1 MSGPKINI
9 REWWPLAGALVALTI
24 AITYAVSRSS
34 QAAEGIQKASDLG
47 ASLSNAAA
55 EVRDSTFAQEDV
67 QRLTDQK
74 HDLQQRLA
82 DARQPSLVQAELVKS
97 AKEAGLTLREIQP
110 IRSSVAGKKESDGLP
125 QYRLTMQGTYSQMAE
140 YLRQCTIQRLPARVV
155 TLDLRPVRREGEEA
169 ARLTADITVEAFQ
182 SAAEAAKT
190 QDTQ

>member
-9 REWWPLAGALVALTI
+9 REWWPLVGALVALTI

-34 QAAEGIQKASDLG
+34 QAAEGIQRASDLG
-47 ASLSNAAA
+47 ASLSQAAA
-55 EVRDSTFAQEDV
+55 EVRDSTLAQEEV

-97 AKEAGLTLREIQP
+97 AKQAGLTLREIQP

-125 QYRLTMQGTYSQMAE
+125 QYRLTMQGTYPQMAE
-140 YLRQCTIQRLPARVV
+140 YLRQCTSQRLPARVV
-155 TLDLRPVRREGEEA
+155 MLDLRPVRREGEEA
-169 ARLTADITVEAFQ
+169 ARLTADITIEAFRP
-182 SAAEAAKT
+182 AAEAAKT
-190 QDTQ
+190 RDTQ